1 MRPMLD
7 ERFTRSLHVETM
19 RRRGLLDDVAPHAL
33 FQASTIGAL
42 LEGRFEGDAELADL
56 AGHGDLGLGTLDHLD
71 GELIVLDGRFLRAD
85 ADGRL
90 SPVSGSTRTP
100 FAVVVPFAPGIELRL
115 EEPHDHDELLR
126 AIELAIPAGAG
137 ACAIRIDGSFESVR
151 ARSVPRQE
159 PPYRPL
165 AEVMADQ
172 RVFELGACDGTA
184 VGFRFPEHGE
194 EVEVGGFHLHFADS
208 DRARGGHVLDLRSR
222 HALVRID
229 VLSELHVELPPG
241 VELTA
246 PHVDGELGDLL
257 RRVERDG

>member
-1 MRPMLD
+1 MLD

-19 RRRGLLDDVAPHAL
+19 RRRGLLDDVAPHAV

-42 LEGRFEGDAELADL
+42 LEGRFEGDAELGDL
-56 AGHGDLGLGTLDHLD
+56 GAHGDLGLGTLDHLD
-71 GELIVLDGRFLRAD
+71 GELILIDGRFLRAD
-85 ADGRL
+85 VEGRL
-90 SPVSGSTRTP
+90 GAVPASTRTP

-115 EEPHDHDELLR
+115 EEPHDHDELMG
-126 AIELAIPAGAG
+126 AIAAAIPPGAG
-137 ACAIRIDGSFESVR
+137 ACAIRVDGSLAAVR

-172 RVFELGACDGTA
+172 RVFELGACEGSA

-194 EVEVGGFHLHFADS
+194 ELEVSGFHLHFATA
-208 DRARGGHVLDLRSR
+208 DRRRGGHVLDLVLSEG
-222 HALVRID
+222 AVAID

-241 VELTA
+241 IELTA
-246 PHVDGELGDLL
+246 PHVEGEVGDLL
-257 RRVERDG
+257 RRVEREG